1 MKRYK
6 LKRCNCTNMQ
16 SIKAY
21 VLWRILTLGVG
32 KIEPNLV
39 LAIMIFQTR
48 TAFRLLNTFQGL
60 SSAAVQ
66 QY

>member
-1 MKRYK
+1 
-6 LKRCNCTNMQ
+6 MQ

-48 TAFRLLNTFQGL
+48 TAFRLLNTLQGL